1 MKFQIKEI
9 LMEILRIIKR
19 KEDKNNEDERKK
31 IE

>member
-9 LMEILRIIKR
+9 LMEIQRIIKVEEE
-19 KEDKNNEDERKK
+19 KDNEDKRKK

>member
-9 LMEILRIIKR
+9 LMEIQRIIKR
-19 KEDKNNEDERKK
+19 KGEKNNEDEIKK